1 MPFLRAKI
9 KDQVRQ
15 EIIRAMSRIRPVKTG
30 QEKDYIPTSF
40 INLWNGGS
48 VKKQIGALYESYIG
62 FLYELK
68 GYNVEYRG
76 IIKNGADG
84 GIDLVCCDGNCTIL
98 AQCKNYRRVMN
109 DIFAYIDDFYSACKN
124 YKRTHK
130 TEEVFADFWIAARF
144 EVLSSIF
151 PNLLYQGLRVH
162 DGFPIPENI
171 NILKRQISV
180 LPN

>member
-1 MPFLRAKI
+1 MPFLKAKTI
-9 KDQVRQ
+9 NEVRQ
-15 EIIRAMSRIRPVKTG
+15 EIIRAMSRIRPVTTG

-48 VKKQIGALYESYIG
+48 RQKYKGVLYESYIG

-84 GIDLVCCDGNCTIL
+84 GIDLICRDGNCTVI
-98 AQCKNYRRVMN
+98 AQCKNYIRVWN
-109 DIFAYIDDFYSACKN
+109 NTFRCIDNFCNVYEK
-124 YKRTHK
+124 YKTTHK
-130 TEEVFADFWIAARF
+130 EEKVFADFWIAAKIRNRSKF
-144 EVLSSIF
+144 QNQDY
-151 PNLLYQGLRVH
+151 PGLKIH
-162 DGFPIPENI
+162 DGFPIPEKI
-171 NILKRQISV
+171 EKLKLQISV